1 MMMQLMKDFVNYYF
15 ILFFY
20 KPLCVAATHMFG
32 GYFCSIMAD
41 SLAGFG
47 GEKSIHMCGKKAF
60 SFSFNSPW
68 QSSRFAQSGRSR
80 LQFSGLLRVI
90 IPGTQSLQAS

>member
-1 MMMQLMKDFVNYYF
+1 MNYVAE
-15 ILFFY
+15 IVHT
-20 KPLCVAATHMFG
+20 CVFG

-41 SLAGFG
+41 YLAGLG
-47 GEKSIHMCGKKAF
+47 GEKSFHMCSKKAF
-60 SFSFNSPW
+60 SFSLNSPW
-68 QSSRFAQSGRSR
+68 QSSRFAQSERSR